1 MKWQNAIVTAGLLV
15 AAVLGC
21 SSGSDNYGTNPDG
34 GGTIEP
40 TFTNVNQRILQPSC
54 GTTNSSCHGGS
65 SPTSGLIL
73 TSYTSIMNDAASQGK
88 TVDPGSASTSNLYL
102 KTTATPPFGE
112 RMPKGGAPLSL
123 SMQQLIRDWI
133 NAGALN
139 N

>member
-1 MKWQNAIVTAGLLV
+1 MKWQSVILPAGLLV
-15 AAVLGC
+15 MAVLSFSC
-21 SSGSDNYGTNPDG
+21 GSDSNGTSSD

-54 GTTNSSCHGGS
+54 GTGLSSCHGGS
-65 SPTSGLIL
+65 SPTSGLSL
-73 TSYTSIMNDAASQGK
+73 TSYTSIMNHVTSQGK